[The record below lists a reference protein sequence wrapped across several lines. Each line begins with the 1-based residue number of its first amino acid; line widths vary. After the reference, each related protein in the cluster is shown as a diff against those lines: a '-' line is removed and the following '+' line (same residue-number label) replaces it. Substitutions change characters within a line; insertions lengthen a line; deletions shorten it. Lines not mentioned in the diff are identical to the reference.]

1 MRHLKT
7 NQILF
12 IVSSVFLLLIVMPS
26 MALSEM
32 VTLKV
37 VSTEGDPDS
46 ITQAKAIIAEYEQT
60 HPNVKIEYENI
71 PYEKLIERTMAA
83 AIARESLGV
92 QLTWA
97 EISYELATRGLMEP
111 LDDVI
116 DAIGRDDFVKSALL
130 KYNDKIYMVPYF
142 KTGYVMY
149 YRKDLL
155 DKHGLQPPKTWDE
168 LLDVAAKLTED
179 TNGDGKPDRYGIV
192 FPAGKNYGT
201 TTFFLQFVYEKGGSI
216 LDRNGNLAW
225 NSKPVKETFEFFK
238 KLKDYAPPGIS
249 EYSWGEQITLYYTEA
264 VAMSMYPGR
273 LLGRTYR
280 HNPDII
286 PVTMAIPFPTPT
298 GAPSEQQAISEV
310 AGISIMKGT
319 KNLDVA
325 KDFVK
330 FFLSGERYIK
340 WCNTVPA
347 HFIPT
352 RKSTLA
358 DDRYWDN
365 PLLKQKKDVV
375 DIIIEATEVGRH
387 PLYEWDGK
395 VNVDANFLYTNYLL
409 SDCIQEILIND
420 ADIDKTLATYEKK
433 MKRELKRIQRKR
445 KE

>member
-192 FPAGKNYGT
+192 FPAGKNYAT

-286 PVTMAIPFPTPT
+286 PVTMAIPYPTPT

-433 MKRELKRIQRKR
+433 MKRELKRMQRKR

>member
-1 MRHLKT
+1 
-7 NQILF
+7 
-12 IVSSVFLLLIVMPS
+12 
-26 MALSEM
+26 
-32 VTLKV
+32 
-37 VSTEGDPDS
+37 
-46 ITQAKAIIAEYEQT
+46 
-60 HPNVKIEYENI
+60 
-71 PYEKLIERTMAA
+71 
-83 AIARESLGV
+83 
-92 QLTWA
+92 
-97 EISYELATRGLMEP
+97 
-111 LDDVI
+111 
-116 DAIGRDDFVKSALL
+116 
-130 KYNDKIYMVPYF
+130 
-142 KTGYVMY
+142 
-149 YRKDLL
+149 
-155 DKHGLQPPKTWDE
+155 
-168 LLDVAAKLTED
+168 
-179 TNGDGKPDRYGIV
+179 
-192 FPAGKNYGT
+192 
-201 TTFFLQFVYEKGGSI
+201 
-216 LDRNGNLAW
+216 
-225 NSKPVKETFEFFK
+225 
-238 KLKDYAPPGIS
+238 
-249 EYSWGEQITLYYTEA
+249 
-264 VAMSMYPGR
+264 
-273 LLGRTYR
+273 
-280 HNPDII
+280 
-286 PVTMAIPFPTPT
+286 MAIPFPTPT